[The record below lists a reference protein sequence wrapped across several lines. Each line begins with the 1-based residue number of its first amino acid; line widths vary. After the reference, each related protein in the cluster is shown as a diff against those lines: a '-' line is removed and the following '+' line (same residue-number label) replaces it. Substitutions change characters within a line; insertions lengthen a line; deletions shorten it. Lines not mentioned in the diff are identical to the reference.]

1 VSLASA
7 VRVPFLDVGAASRE
21 LRSELLTTLGDVVD
35 SGWYVLGAS
44 VARFESDWARFCDA
58 ATCVGTGNGF
68 DALHLGLRALGVGD
82 GDEVI
87 VPSNTYIATWLA
99 VTAAGGVP
107 VPVEPDPRTMNLD
120 AERCR
125 AAVTRRTTV
134 ILPVHLYGLP
144 ADMDAINDVASAH
157 GVRVLEDAAQ
167 AHGARVRGRS
177 VGALGDAAAWSFYP
191 SKNLGALGDG
201 GAVTTND
208 AELASTVRGLR
219 NYGESRKFVNET
231 AGVNS
236 RLDEIQAAV
245 LTVKLRALERW
256 NHRRREIAR
265 RYLDE
270 LRNAPLT
277 LPAVPSWATPAWHLF
292 VVRTPRR
299 DALRAHLHELGIA
312 TAVHYPV
319 PPHLQ
324 PAYRELGWTKGSLPV
339 SETLHEQVLSLP
351 MGPHL
356 TDEQVDAVIAGVVS
370 FA

>member
-1 VSLASA
+1 MSLVSAIE
-7 VRVPFLDVGAASRE
+7 VPFLDVGAASRE
-21 LRSELLTTLGDVVD
+21 LRGELLRTLGDVID
-35 SGWYVLGAS
+35 SGRYVLGAS
-44 VARFESDWARFCDA
+44 VARFEREWARFCDA
-58 ATCVGTGNGF
+58 AACTGTGNGF
-68 DALHLGLRALGVGD
+68 DAIHLALRAMGVGR

-87 VPSNTYIATWLA
+87 VPSNTYVATWLA
-99 VTAAGGVP
+99 VTAAGAVA

-120 AERCR
+120 VERCSD
-125 AAVTRRTTV
+125 AVTPRTKV

-144 ADMDAINDVASAH
+144 ADMNAINDLASTR
-157 GVRVLEDAAQ
+157 GLRVLEDAAQ
-167 AHGARVRGRS
+167 AHGARVGGRV

-201 GAVTTND
+201 GAVTTD
-208 AELASTVRGLR
+208 DGELADTVRRLR
-219 NYGESRKFVNET
+219 NYGESHKFSNET

-245 LTVKLRALERW
+245 LTVKLAALERW

-270 LRNAPLT
+270 LHDAPLT

-299 DALRAHLHELGIA
+299 EALRAHLHDRGIA
-312 TAVHYPV
+312 TRVHYPV

-324 PAYRELGWTKGSLPV
+324 PAYRELGWTQGSLPV

-351 MGPHL
+351 IGPHL

>member
-1 VSLASA
+1 MSLASA

-21 LRSELLTTLGDVVD
+21 LRGELLQTLADLVD

-44 VARFESDWARFCDA
+44 ACRFEREWATLCG
-58 ATCVGTGNGF
+58 ATDCIGTGNGF
-68 DALHLGLRALGVGD
+68 DALHLAMRAMGVGD

-107 VPVEPDPRTMNLD
+107 VPVEPDTGTMNLD
-120 AERCR
+120 PGRCA
-125 AAVTRRTTV
+125 AAVTSRTKV

-144 ADMDAINDVASAH
+144 ADMHAINRVACAH
-157 GVRVLEDAAQ
+157 GLRVLEDAAQ
-167 AHGARVRGRS
+167 AHGARVQGRP

-201 GAVTTND
+201 GAVTTDSSAIAD
-208 AELASTVRGLR
+208 AVRRLR
-219 NYGESRKFVNET
+219 NYGESSKFSNEV

-236 RLDEIQAAV
+236 RLDELQAAV
-245 LTVKLRALERW
+245 LTVKLAALERW
-256 NHRRREIAR
+256 NERRRAIAQ

-270 LRNAPLT
+270 LQDAPLT
-277 LPAVPSWATPAWHLF
+277 LPTVPSWATPAWHLF

-299 DALRAHLHELGIA
+299 EAVRAHLHDLGIA

-324 PAYRELGWTKGSLPV
+324 PAYRGLGWTKGSLPV
-339 SETLHEQVLSLP
+339 SERLHAEVLSLP
-351 MGPHL
+351 IGPHL
-356 TDEQVDAVIAGVVS
+356 SDEQVDAVIAGVAS
-370 FA
+370 FR

>member
-1 VSLASA
+1 MLLAGA

-21 LRSELLTTLGDVVD
+21 LRGELLTTLGDVVD
-35 SGWYVLGAS
+35 SGRYVLGAS
-44 VARFESDWARFCDA
+44 VARFEHEWARFCDA
-58 ATCVGTGNGF
+58 ATCTGTGNGF
-68 DALHLGLRALGVGD
+68 DALHLALRAMGVGD

-107 VPVEPDPRTMNLD
+107 VPVEPDPHTMNLD
-120 AERCR
+120 VERCA
-125 AAVTRRTTV
+125 AAVTPRTKV

-144 ADMDAINDVASAH
+144 ADMDAISDVASSR
-157 GVRVLEDAAQ
+157 GLRVLEDAAQ
-167 AHGARVRGRS
+167 AHGARLGGRP

-201 GAVTTND
+201 GAVTTD
-208 AELASTVRGLR
+208 DDELAGRVRQLR
-219 NYGESRKFVNET
+219 NYGESRKFSNET

-245 LTVKLRALERW
+245 LSVKLTALERW
-256 NHRRREIAR
+256 IHRRREIAR

-270 LRNAPLT
+270 LQDAPLT

-299 DALRAHLHELGIA
+299 DALRAHLHDLGIA

-324 PAYRELGWTKGSLPV
+324 PAYRELGWTRGSLPV
-339 SETLHEQVLSLP
+339 SETLHDQVLSLP

-356 TDEQVDAVIAGVVS
+356 TDEQVGAVIAGIAS